1 VLLNQSLIKCHC
13 LYTQKCLRCDR

>member
-1 VLLNQSLIKCHC
+1 VLLNQSLTKCHC